1 MFQTG
6 GSSGGVTAASAIA
19 AMQEAGSRLDRDSCK
34 ASYRAFRKLCL
45 MTIELI
51 RQFYDTARCF
61 RITGEDGIQKFISY
75 SSENIAPQKQQS
87 AFGVELGYRTPL
99 FDIEITAAKESPYSR
114 VAQNEMALQ
123 FYQAEFF
130 NPQNADAALAC
141 LDMMDF
147 DRKQPIMRK
156 IRERGE
162 QYRRAAM
169 LAEAYSLSADVAN
182 QSTASNQNAE
192 TNQSAKTNQNA
203 AANRNAASEK
213 KIGENSNMKNSRI
226 RSANSIVP

>member
-1 MFQTG
+1 
-6 GSSGGVTAASAIA
+6 
-19 AMQEAGSRLDRDSCK
+19 
-34 ASYRAFRKLCL
+34 
-45 MTIELI
+45 
-51 RQFYDTARCF
+51 
-61 RITGEDGIQKFISY
+61 
-75 SSENIAPQKQQS
+75 
-87 AFGVELGYRTPL
+87 
-99 FDIEITAAKESPYSR
+99 
-114 VAQNEMALQ
+114 MALQ